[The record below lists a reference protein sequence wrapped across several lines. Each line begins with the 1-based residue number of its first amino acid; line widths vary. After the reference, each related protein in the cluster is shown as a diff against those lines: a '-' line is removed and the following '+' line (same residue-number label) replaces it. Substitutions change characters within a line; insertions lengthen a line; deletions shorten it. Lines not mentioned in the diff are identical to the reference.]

1 MNMEKKLNSLKE
13 YVKKKALSEAEK
25 IKREAEEKAKSIE
38 REYQEK
44 AEREYTEILRESKR
58 KAELLER
65 KEISQARARSSRMLL
80 DAKNDILRK
89 ALQELRKAVYSL
101 AQSEEYDVLLE
112 KLTRE
117 AVETLGKRDLIV
129 SVRKEDVKRMKKIVQ
144 KVAEDM
150 NINLEIS
157 ERNVEISGGLIASV
171 KEGHVI
177 VENTLENK
185 FEEVKDEFVSAL
197 FSILNVDG

>member
-13 YVKKKALSEAEK
+13 YVKTKALSEAKK
-25 IKREAEEKAKSIE
+25 IKQDAEEKAKAIE
-38 REYQEK
+38 KEYEEK
-44 AEREYTEILRESKR
+44 AKKEYSKLLKEAER
-58 KAELLER
+58 KANLLER

-89 ALQELRKAVYSL
+89 ALEEFREAIYSL
-101 AQSEEYDVLLE
+101 AQSEEYNALLE

-117 AVETLGKRDLIV
+117 AIETLGKRDVIV
-129 SVRKEDVKRMKKIVQ
+129 SVRKEDVERMRKIAR

-150 NINLEIS
+150 NVNLEIS
-157 ERNVEISGGLIASV
+157 KENAEISGGVIVSL